1 MDYQHWLRHA
11 INRLS
16 HSESPRRDAEIL
28 LGFVTGK
35 ARTFILAF
43 GETALSDTELAR
55 LDDLLARR
63 EQGEPVAHLV
73 GVRVLVVAAVCLA
86 CDVDSAPGYRMSG

>member
-1 MDYQHWLRHA
+1 MDYQHWLRRA
-11 INRLS
+11 INQLS

-35 ARTFILAF
+35 TRTYILAF
-43 GETALSDTELAR
+43 GETALSDRECEQ

-63 EQGEPVAHLV
+63 E
-73 GVRVLVVAAVCLA
+73 RVNRSHIWWAFANSGLCRCL
-86 CDVDSAPGYRMSG
+86 SRLRR